1 MFAKQTLQ
9 KPSKLLICVLFFLM
23 LQGCLGTIVGNTVD
37 VAIEV
42 AKVPFKVGG
51 AVIDVV
57 SGGDKKD
64 HDSSHKHDSNSADS
78 HHHGG
83 DHD

>member
-1 MFAKQTLQ
+1 MKKILFMLAMLPALTG
-9 KPSKLLICVLFFLM
+9 CV
-23 LQGCLGTIVGNTVD
+23 GTVVGTAAD

-57 SGGDKKD
+57 SGDDEEEQAREEREEARQAG
-64 HDSSHKHDSNSADS
+64 S
-78 HHHGG
+78 
-83 DHD
+83 

>member
-1 MFAKQTLQ
+1 MSAKQTLQ
-9 KPSKLLICVLFFLM
+9 KSFKLLTCALFCLI

-64 HDSSHKHDSNSADS
+64 DDGSHHHDADS
-78 HHHGG
+78 HQHGG